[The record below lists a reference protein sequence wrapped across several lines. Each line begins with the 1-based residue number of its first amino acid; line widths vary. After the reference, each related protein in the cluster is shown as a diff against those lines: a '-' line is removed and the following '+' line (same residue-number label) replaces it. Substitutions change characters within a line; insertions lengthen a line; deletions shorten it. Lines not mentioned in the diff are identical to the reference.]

1 MKMGEEFE
9 KVKTG
14 TTCIGLLC
22 KDGVILAADRRT
34 TAGFIASDNST
45 KVYELAPNIVAT
57 TAGHAADNQ
66 RVMRGMKGELKL
78 QRLRNERPSYVV
90 EAAMLLNSTQYAM
103 LRQMGSIV
111 SIILGGYDSS
121 KGAQLFNLSPDG
133 TILHHDG
140 YVVDGSGS
148 VYVKGVLDTMYK
160 KDMSIKEALE
170 LVEKGFLASF
180 KNDNMSGGGY
190 IARIITVDGSEEIA
204 RKSIEGKFVDVKE

>member
-1 MKMGEEFE
+1 MVE

-34 TAGFIASDNST
+34 TAGFIASDNAT

-66 RVMRGMKGELKL
+66 RVMRAMQGELKL
-78 QRLRNERPSYVV
+78 SRLKNERDSYVV
-90 EAAMLLNSTQYAM
+90 EAAMLINSTQYSM

-111 SIILGGYDSS
+111 SVILGGFDSS

-133 TILHHDG
+133 TILQHDG
-140 YVVDGSGS
+140 YVIDGSGS
-148 VYVKGVLDTMYK
+148 VYVKGVLDTFYK
-160 KDMSIKEALE
+160 PNLSVKEAQE

-190 IARIITVDGSEEIA
+190 IAKIITKDGIKEIA
-204 RKSIEGKFVDVKE
+204 RKSIENKFVDVDF